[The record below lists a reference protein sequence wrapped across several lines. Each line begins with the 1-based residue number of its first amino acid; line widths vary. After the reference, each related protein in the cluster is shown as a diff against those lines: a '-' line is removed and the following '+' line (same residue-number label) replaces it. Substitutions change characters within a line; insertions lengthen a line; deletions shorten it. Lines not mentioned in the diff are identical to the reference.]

1 MKLPLLR
8 AREIASGSEIFRIT
22 SLVLY
27 VTLLLHVVL
36 VAYGHPIM
44 LSDATIV
51 GVTLLALLF
60 CTALARC
67 MDAAPLMHNQYSI
80 TMELILCVV
89 VIATLTMQRS
99 VPTLPLPWLVGAAGV
114 FPLVLHGRASLLAV
128 AGITTVGFGLN
139 AWLGTPLG
147 EWLPETIATM
157 FVGVLAT
164 LLSTA
169 LHRNRSAIDKA
180 RRNERRFD
188 AIARATRHLFLI
200 TDASYKVTY
209 INPAARDVLGI
220 DPQDVI
226 GQKLH
231 IEVHPDDVIEHKEKL
246 RYLRD
251 TPESSIFSRH
261 RKRHQNGHWIWLETS
276 GFNMLHDS
284 AIEGLVFSVEDVSAR
299 KDAELKLADE
309 HALLRAV
316 LDLNPSMIYAK
327 DCEGRFTISNLS
339 MQRKLG
345 YSSEEELRGKTSY
358 EVFLDRCPNIPEHE
372 AYSTADSLH
381 QQDLR
386 IMETGVPVEDIEM
399 HAYWESDKPRWYR
412 TSKYP
417 LRNARGDTVGMLGI
431 SRDVTDRKEYELQL
445 EHLALHDPLTSLPN
459 RRFLIKKLA
468 DEIAILQKNGSR
480 RQRKLAV
487 LFCDL
492 DFFKSVNDTHGHD
505 FGDKCLVE
513 LTRRIVEVLQPQ
525 DFVTRFGGNEFVVL
539 THCSLKE
546 AKAKADAILH
556 TVSRQLMLDGVTVK
570 LQTSIGIALLNEQHR
585 TPSDLIRDADAALY
599 QAKERGRNR
608 AEIFDASLQSHTTRR
623 AQMDVAL
630 RFALERE
637 ELAVVYQPKVSI
649 ADGSIKGFELLL
661 RWNSTQYGHIS
672 PTDFIPVAETSG
684 LVVPIGM
691 WVFEEAC
698 KQLAEWQSRY
708 QGIRGAKI
716 AVNVSMRQLLQAS
729 FLPEI
734 RRILDTTGV
743 VPSSIELELTET
755 SAMAN
760 PMQTVEVLAKL
771 KKLGLRLALDDFG
784 TGYSSLAYL
793 QKLPIDVLKIDRAF
807 VQGLGNNPSDIEIIR
822 LILALAQTLHLETVA
837 EGVETAAHIEEL
849 RRLGCQLAQGYAFSP
864 PVSADEAEYLLR
876 TSHRFVVADQPI
888 SASTTASLM
897 KASG

>member
-8 AREIASGSEIFRIT
+8 TREITNGSEIFRIA
-22 SLVLY
+22 SLFLY

-36 VAYGHPIM
+36 VAYAHHLM
-44 LSDATIV
+44 LSDASIV
-51 GVTLLALLF
+51 GVALLALLF
-60 CTALARC
+60 FSALSRCTDTVPAMQDSRWVLG
-67 MDAAPLMHNQYSI
+67 
-80 TMELILCVV
+80 ELIVSV
-89 VIATLTMQRS
+89 IVIATLTVQRS
-99 VPTLPLPWLVGAAGV
+99 LPALPLPWLVGAAGV
-114 FPLVLHGRASLLAV
+114 FPLTLQGRVSLLAV
-128 AGITTVGFGLN
+128 VAITAVGFGLN
-139 AWLGTPLG
+139 AQIGTPLG
-147 EWLPETIATM
+147 EWLPQMIATL

-169 LHRNRSAIDKA
+169 LRANQSAIEKA

-188 AIARATRHLFLI
+188 AIARATRHMFLI
-200 TDASYKVTY
+200 TDADYRVKY
-209 INPAARDVLGI
+209 INPAVQDVLGHA
-220 DPQDVI
+220 PRDVV
-226 GQKLH
+226 GKMLR
-231 IEVHPDDVIEHKEKL
+231 IEIHPDDKIEHKEKL
-246 RYLRD
+246 RFLRD
-251 TPESSIFSRH
+251 TPGSSIFSRH
-261 RKRHQNGHWIWLETS
+261 RKRHKNGHWIWLETN
-276 GFNMLHDS
+276 GFNMLHDN

-299 KDAELKLADE
+299 QNAELKLADE

-327 DCEGRFTISNLS
+327 DRAGRFTISNRS
-339 MQRKLG
+339 MQHRLG
-345 YSSEEELRGKTSY
+345 YASEDELRGKTSH
-358 EVFLDRCPNIPEHE
+358 EVFRDYDIDVPEHE
-372 AYSTADSLH
+372 THAMADQLH
-381 QQDLR
+381 HQDLKV
-386 IMETGVPVEDIEM
+386 METGMPLEDVEM

-417 LRNARGDTVGMLGI
+417 LRDAKGDTVGMLGI
-431 SRDVTDRKEYELQL
+431 ARDITDRKEYQIQL

-459 RRFLIKKLA
+459 RRYLIKKLA
-468 DEIAILQKNGSR
+468 EDMANVRIGRTNGRNTLAI
-480 RQRKLAV
+480 

-505 FGDKCLVE
+505 FGDKCLTE
-513 LTRRIVEVLQPQ
+513 LTRRIAAVLPGT
-525 DFVTRFGGNEFVVL
+525 DFVARFGGNEFIVL
-539 THCSLKE
+539 TRASLKE
-546 AKAKADAILH
+546 AKDKADAILQ
-556 TVSRQLMLDGVTVK
+556 TVSQQLMVDGVTVK
-570 LQTSIGIALLNEQHR
+570 IQTSIGIALLTDQHR

-608 AEIFDASLQSHTTRR
+608 AEIYDASLQNHTTRR

-649 ADGSIKGFELLL
+649 ADGAIKGFELLL
-661 RWNSTQYGHIS
+661 RWNSAQYGTIS
-672 PTDFIPVAETSG
+672 PMDFIPVAETSG

-698 KQLAEWQSRY
+698 KQLADWQSRY

-734 RRILDTTGV
+734 KRILENTGV

-807 VQGLGNNPSDIEIIR
+807 VHGLGTNPGDIEIIR

-837 EGVETAAHIEEL
+837 EGVETVAHIAEL

-864 PVSADEAEYLLR
+864 PVSADEAERLLR
-876 TSHRFVVADQPI
+876 ISHRFTIAETPLTV
-888 SASTTASLM
+888 SA
-897 KASG
+897 

>member
-8 AREIASGSEIFRIT
+8 AREITNGSEIFRIA
-22 SLVLY
+22 SLFLY

-36 VAYGHPIM
+36 VAYSHHLM
-44 LSDATIV
+44 LSDASIV
-51 GVTLLALLF
+51 SVALLALLF
-60 CTALARC
+60 FFALSRCT
-67 MDAAPLMHNQYSI
+67 DTVPLMHQPRWVLG
-80 TMELILCVV
+80 ELVVCVV
-89 VIATLTMQRS
+89 VVAMLTMQRS
-99 VPTLPLPWLVGAAGV
+99 LPVVPLPWLVGAAGV
-114 FPLVLHGRASLLAV
+114 FPLALQGRVSLFAV
-128 AGITTVGFGLN
+128 IGITAVGFGLN
-139 AWLGTPLG
+139 ADLGTRLG
-147 EWLPETIATM
+147 EWLPQMIATL
-157 FVGVLAT
+157 FVGVLAA

-169 LHRNRSAIDKA
+169 LRMNQSAIERA

-188 AIARATRHLFLI
+188 AIARATRHMFLI
-200 TDASYKVTY
+200 TDAGYRVKY
-209 INPAARDVLGI
+209 INPAVQDVLGYA
-220 DPQDVI
+220 PQDVVGKMLRI
-226 GQKLH
+226 D
-231 IEVHPDDVIEHKEKL
+231 VHPDDKVEHKEKL

-251 TPESSIFSRH
+251 TVGSSIFSRH
-261 RKRHQNGHWIWLETS
+261 RKRHKNGHWIWLETS
-276 GFNMLHDS
+276 GFNMLHDN

-316 LDLNPSMIYAK
+316 LDRNPSMIYAK
-327 DCEGRFTISNLS
+327 DREGRFTISNRS
-339 MQRKLG
+339 MQHRLG
-345 YSSEEELRGKTSY
+345 YASEDELRGKTSH
-358 EVFLDRCPNIPEHE
+358 EIFRDHGVGPPEHE
-372 AYSTADSLH
+372 AHALADRLH
-381 QQDLR
+381 RQDLNV
-386 IMETGVPVEDIEM
+386 METGTPLEDVEM

-417 LRNARGDTVGMLGI
+417 LSDANGDTIGMLGI
-431 SRDVTDRKEYELQL
+431 ARDITDRKEYEIQL
-445 EHLALHDPLTSLPN
+445 EHFALHDSLTSLPN
-459 RRFLIKKLA
+459 RRYLLKKLA
-468 DEIAILQKNGSR
+468 EEMAVVPRGRANGRDS
-480 RQRKLAV
+480 LII

-505 FGDKCLVE
+505 FGDKCLIE
-513 LTRRIVEVLQPQ
+513 LTGRITAALPAT
-525 DFVTRFGGNEFVVL
+525 DFVGRFGGNEFVVL
-539 THCSLKE
+539 TRSSLKE
-546 AKAKADAILH
+546 ARDKADAILQ
-556 TVSRQLMLDGVTVK
+556 TVSRQLMVDGVTVK
-570 LQTSIGIALLNEQHR
+570 IQTSIGIALLTEQHA

-608 AEIFDASLQSHTTRR
+608 AEIYDASLQNHTTRR

-630 RFALERE
+630 RFALERD
-637 ELAVVYQPKVSI
+637 ELAVVYQPKVSL
-649 ADGSIKGFELLL
+649 ADGAIKGFELLL

-672 PTDFIPVAETSG
+672 PIDFIPVAETSG

-698 KQLAEWQSRY
+698 KQLADWQSRY

-716 AVNVSMRQLLQAS
+716 AVNVSMRQLLQVS

-734 RRILDTTGV
+734 KRILENTGV

-760 PMQTVEVLAKL
+760 PIQTVEVLAKL

-807 VQGLGNNPSDIEIIR
+807 VQGLGTNPGDVEIIR

-837 EGVETAAHIEEL
+837 EGVETAAHIVEL

-864 PVSADEAEYLLR
+864 PVSAEEAERLLR
-876 TSHRFVVADQPI
+876 TSHRFTIAQTPL
-888 SASTTASLM
+888 TAS
-897 KASG
+897 A